1 MVSDLGIVLVID
13 SGVKL
18 VVASGTTS
26 IGVVS
31 RVGREPICLTNSSL
45 KIVAIE
51 VIES

>member
-1 MVSDLGIVLVID
+1 MVSGLGIVSVID
-13 SGVKL
+13 FVVEL
-18 VVASGTTS
+18 VVASGTAS

-31 RVGREPICLTNSSL
+31 RVGWEPICLTGSSL